1 MVSEVQ
7 AGEMIKGF
15 GYDRKSQAFSMWNLS
30 PKDQKPQLLNIQE
43 NMVGNQMVWS
53 VQNTGDL
60 EISQIMTHW
69 AQLNE
74 DKTKQLSER
83 YTNLLEETSALSKDR
98 DICHIKLY
106 QRNELINKLL
116 EELKA

>member
-1 MVSEVQ
+1 MGDV
-7 AGEMIKGF
+7 IKGF
-15 GYDRKSQAFSMWNLS
+15 GYSPKSQAFAMWSLS
-30 PKDQKPQLLNIQE
+30 PKDQKPQLVNIQE

-69 AQLNE
+69 AHLNE
-74 DKTKQLSER
+74 DKTKKLSER
-83 YTNLLEETSALSKDR
+83 CSTLLEETSALSKDR